1 MRFRTVLV
9 NAVGAFVLWSSA
21 GAQTQGG
28 AGPYSVSIPAEP
40 LGDALNELAQQTGL
54 QILFSSELVAHLHA
68 APVKGSLTA
77 DAALQIIL
85 GTSGL
90 KFEFVN
96 PRTIAILGPPAADK
110 KFSGMRPEKTAEGNG
125 PADNAS
131 EPVDQSRESVMP
143 HKSLMAR
150 LLAVFAVCSAA
161 VHGGVACGQ
170 EVNAH
175 STTNAATELE
185 EVVVTAQKRSES
197 IQQVPI
203 AITAFSESTLRAKGI
218 TDIHGLSALT
228 PNVNLDQGS
237 PFSGSNSV
245 LSASIR
251 GIGQDDF
258 AFNLDPGVGVY
269 VDGVYFARTVGA
281 NQSLLDVERI
291 EILKGPQGT
300 LFGRNTIG
308 GAISIV
314 TRTPG
319 EEFNIQSQLTGGSF
333 NRRDVSV
340 LADIP
345 LAPNLLSTVTVATQ
359 YQDGYEKRIPY
370 PSPVPYVSDPV
381 GALHSS
387 GTEAFDTQGGTNQQ
401 TVRAKVLWKASDSLR
416 VTFAGDWTHT
426 NQPSTASTVLA
437 TVTQFSQGGTFGP
450 FFNDCLLG
458 LPPAT
463 ALICGPR
470 GVVGTP
476 LWQANLNPATTRLLY
491 GNAVTHTGNIDTT
504 YADGQNFDKLD
515 SYGAAATVDWDIDN
529 AFKFRS
535 ITSSRRLHW
544 TSGLDADGSPIDF
557 FELSF
562 AEGQH
567 QISQEFQLIGDLFDS
582 KLKLVAG
589 LYYFDEG
596 GYINDFVTF
605 GGGLLQVDGPNELE
619 TRSYAAYLHADYKVT
634 DNFGVTLGGRFSE
647 DRKTFTGGQQDLN
660 GFVYKAS
667 GCYPYNSPADQHLSP
682 LIPPSVT
689 CQEALGYPN
698 PSNPLQVYPYGENH
712 QNFNEFTPTLGAQ
725 YHFTDEIMAYASYAK
740 GFKTGGWTTRLEV
753 PLPLGSAAPSFGPE
767 TDRTYEV
774 GLKSEW
780 FDRQLIVNAAT
791 FLSHYDDIQ
800 LTYQISSSPVTQNA
814 GNAEIKGFELEV
826 QTLLNEHFSMSGNVG
841 YLDAKYTEINQYALA
856 TTGSELPKTP
866 RLKFS
871 LSPDVHT
878 RLPNGATL
886 RLGVDYTHTSE
897 MFNDVQNTPLL
908 ARPKEDMFN
917 ASTAIIAPDGR
928 VTFTIGGTNL
938 SDRRF
943 ITTGQPQVAGGVVF
957 GSYNAPRE
965 WYATIGLKY

>member
-1 MRFRTVLV
+1 MRFRTVLL
-9 NAVGAFVLWSSA
+9 NTIGALVLWTSA
-21 GAQTQGG
+21 GAQTQSGT
-28 AGPYSVSIPAEP
+28 GPYSVSIPAEP

-54 QILFSSELVAHLHA
+54 QILFSSELVARMR
-68 APVKGSLTA
+68 APQIKGSLTA
-77 DAALQIIL
+77 DEALRKIL

-90 KFEFVN
+90 RFEFVN
-96 PRTIAILGPPAADK
+96 PRTIAILGPPDPGKKLLESPAAAASPIND
-110 KFSGMRPEKTAEGNG
+110 S
-125 PADNAS
+125 ADVTDDTS
-131 EPVDQSRESVMP
+131 TQSREAVMP

-150 LLAVFAVCSAA
+150 FLAVFAVCGSAL
-161 VHGGVACGQ
+161 HGGAACAQ
-170 EVNAH
+170 DANAH
-175 STTNAATELE
+175 GNANAPVELE
-185 EVVVTAQKRSES
+185 EVVVTAQKRSEN

-203 AITAFSESTLRAKGI
+203 AITAFSENTLRAKGI
-218 TDIHGLSALT
+218 TDIHGLSGLT

-281 NQSLLDVERI
+281 NQSLLDVDRI

-319 EEFNIQSQLTGGSF
+319 DDFTMQSQLTGGSY
-333 NRRDVSV
+333 NRRDLSV

-345 LAPNLLSTVTVATQ
+345 LAPNLLSTITVATQ
-359 YQDGYEKRIPY
+359 YQDGYERRIPY
-370 PSPVPYVSDPV
+370 PSPTPYVSDPV

-401 TVRAKVLWKASDSLR
+401 TVRAKLLWKASDAVSA
-416 VTFAGDWTHT
+416 TFTGDWTHT
-426 NQPSTASTVLA
+426 NQPSTASTVLE
-437 TVTQFSQGGTFGP
+437 TVTSFSQGGTFGP

-463 ALICGPR
+463 KLICGPR

-476 LWQANLNPATTRLLY
+476 LWQANLNPASTRLLY
-491 GNAVTHTGNIDTT
+491 GTAVTNTGNIDTT
-504 YADGQNFDKLD
+504 YANGQNFDKLD
-515 SYGAAATVDWDIDN
+515 SYGAAATVDWDIDS

-544 TSGLDADGSPIDF
+544 DSGLDADGSPIDF

-567 QISQEFQLIGDLFDS
+567 QVSQEFQLIGDLLDS

-596 GYINDFVTF
+596 GYIHDFVTF

-634 DNFGVTLGGRFSE
+634 EKFGLTLGGRLSE

-667 GCYPYNSPADQHLSP
+667 TCYPYNASASLIGAPANL
-682 LIPPSVT
+682 T
-689 CQEALGYPN
+689 CQQVLGYPN
-698 PSNPLQVYPYGENH
+698 PNNPLQVYPYGENH
-712 QNFNEFTPTLGAQ
+712 QSFNEFTPTLGAQ
-725 YHFTDEIMAYASYAK
+725 YHFTDDVMGYLSYAK

-753 PLPLGSAAPSFGPE
+753 PLPPGSVAPSFGPE
-767 TDRTYEV
+767 TDRTYEL

-791 FLSHYDDIQ
+791 FLSHYDGIQ

-826 QTLLNEHFSMSGNVG
+826 QSLLSSHFSLSGNIG
-841 YLDAKYTEINQYALA
+841 YLDAKYTEINQYATA
-856 TTGSELPKTP
+856 YTGSELPKTP

-878 RLPNGATL
+878 NLPNGATL
-886 RLGVDYTHTSE
+886 RLGVDYTHTSQ
-897 MFNDVQNTPLL
+897 MYNDVENTALL

-917 ASTAIIAPDGR
+917 ASSSIVAPSGR
-928 VTFTIGGTNL
+928 ITFTIGGTNL
-938 SDRRF
+938 TDRRF
-943 ITTGQPQVAGGVVF
+943 ITTGQDQVAGGVVF
-957 GSYNAPRE
+957 GTYNAPRE

>member
-1 MRFRTVLV
+1 MRFRTVLL
-9 NAVGAFVLWSSA
+9 NAVGALLLWTSA
-21 GAQTQGG
+21 GAQTQG
-28 AGPYSVSIPAEP
+28 AIGPYSVNIPAEP

-54 QILFSSELVAHLHA
+54 QILFSSELVARLR
-68 APVKGSLTA
+68 APAIKGALSA
-77 DAALQIIL
+77 DDALRRIL
-85 GTSGL
+85 GNSGL
-90 KFEFVN
+90 RFEFVN
-96 PRTIAILGPPAADK
+96 PRTIAILGPQVTEKKASGPTPDTVSEGRDSADDMDD
-110 KFSGMRPEKTAEGNG
+110 SST
-125 PADNAS
+125 
-131 EPVDQSRESVMP
+131 QSKEAIMP

-150 LLAVFAVCSAA
+150 FLAVFAICSSGLHGAA
-161 VHGGVACGQ
+161 ACAQ
-170 EVNAH
+170 EANAR
-175 STTNAATELE
+175 SNANPAGELE

-203 AITAFSESTLRAKGI
+203 AITAFSEATLRAKGI

-319 EEFNIQSQLTGGSF
+319 DELLLQTQVTGGSF

-345 LAPNLLSTVTVATQ
+345 IAQNLLSTITVATQ

-370 PSPVPYVSDPV
+370 PSPTPYVSDPV

-387 GTEAFDTQGGTNQQ
+387 GTETFDTQGGTNQQ
-401 TVRAKVLWKASDSLR
+401 TVRAKVLWRTSDS
-416 VTFAGDWTHT
+416 VTTTFAGDWTHT
-426 NQPSTASTVLA
+426 NQPSTASTVLE

-458 LPPAT
+458 IMPAT

-491 GNAVTHTGNIDTT
+491 GNAVTNTGNIDTT
-504 YADGQNFDKLD
+504 YATGQNFDKLD
-515 SYGAAATVDWDIDN
+515 SYGTAITVDWDISSL
-529 AFKFRS
+529 FKFRS

-544 TSGLDADGSPIDF
+544 DSGLDADGSPIDF

-567 QISQEFQLIGDLFDS
+567 QFSQELQLIGDLFDS
-582 KLKLVAG
+582 KLKLVGG

-596 GYINDFVTF
+596 GYIHDFVTF
-605 GGGLLQVDGPNELE
+605 GGGLLQVDGPNTLE
-619 TRSYAAYLHADYKVT
+619 TRSYAAFVHADYKVT
-634 DNFGVTLGGRFSE
+634 DKLGFTLGGRMSE
-647 DRKTFTGGQQDLN
+647 DQKSFTGGQQDLN

-667 GCYPYNSPADQHLSP
+667 TCYPYNAPAS
-682 LIPPSVT
+682 LIGAPANLT
-689 CQEALGYPN
+689 CQQVLGYPN
-698 PSNPLQVYPYGENH
+698 PNNPLQVYPYGENH
-712 QNFNEFTPTLGAQ
+712 QNFTEFTPTVGTQ
-725 YHFTDEIMAYASYAK
+725 YHFTDDVMGYLSFAK

-753 PLPLGSAAPSFGPE
+753 PLPPGSPAPSFGPE
-767 TDRTYEV
+767 TDRTYEL

-780 FDRQLIVNAAT
+780 FDKQLIVNAAT
-791 FLSHYDDIQ
+791 FLSHYDGIQ

-814 GNAEIKGFELEV
+814 GNAEIKGMEFEV
-826 QTLLNEHFSMSGNVG
+826 QSLLNSHFSLSGNIG
-841 YLDAKYTEINQYALA
+841 YLDAKYTEINQFALA
-856 TTGSELPKTP
+856 TTGRNLPKTP

-871 LSPDVHT
+871 LSPDVHGN
-878 RLPNGATL
+878 LQNGATL

-917 ASTAIIAPDGR
+917 ASTAIIAPNGR
-928 VTFTIGGTNL
+928 ITFTIGGTNL
-938 SDRRF
+938 TDRRF
-943 ITTGQPQVAGGVVF
+943 VTTGQPQVAGGVVF
-957 GSYNAPRE
+957 GTYNAPRE
-965 WYATIGLKY
+965 WYATVGLKY